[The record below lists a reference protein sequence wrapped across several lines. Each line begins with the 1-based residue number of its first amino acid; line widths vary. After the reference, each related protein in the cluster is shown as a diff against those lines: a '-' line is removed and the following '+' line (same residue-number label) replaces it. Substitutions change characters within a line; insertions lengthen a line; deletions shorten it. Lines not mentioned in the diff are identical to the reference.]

1 MKYILY
7 GFSIAKPQRT
17 RQKEDIMKYSIG
29 IISLGMLALVQNPAS
44 AGTIYGRV
52 FDTLRNSGRG
62 EILANA
68 KVTLR
73 TSPQQTV
80 TTDAYG
86 QYRFENVPEGAYLIL
101 IQAPKRDE
109 VVTRLVVRKGVT
121 IANLDFSKI
130 LAPDEDDEY

>member
-1 MKYILY
+1 MKYLV
-7 GFSIAKPQRT
+7 
-17 RQKEDIMKYSIG
+17 G
-29 IISLGMLALVQNPAS
+29 IISFGLLALGQNPAS
-44 AGTIYGRV
+44 AGTVYGRV
-52 FDTLRNSGRG
+52 FDTLRNSGNG
-62 EILANA
+62 AILANA

-73 TSPQQTV
+73 SDPQRTV
-80 TTDAYG
+80 TTDTYG
-86 QYRFENVPEGAYLIL
+86 QYRFENIPEGAYLIR

>member
-1 MKYILY
+1 
-7 GFSIAKPQRT
+7 
-17 RQKEDIMKYSIG
+17 MKYSIG
-29 IISLGMLALVQNPAS
+29 MISLGLLALGLDPAS
-44 AGTIYGRV
+44 AGTVYGRV
-52 FDTLRNSGRG
+52 FDTLRNSGSG

-73 TSPQQTV
+73 SNPQQAV

-109 VVTRLVVRKGVT
+109 VITRLVVRKGVT

>member
-1 MKYILY
+1 MKYL
-7 GFSIAKPQRT
+7 
-17 RQKEDIMKYSIG
+17 IG
-29 IISLGMLALVQNPAS
+29 IISLVLLAVGQNPAS
-44 AGTIYGRV
+44 AGTVYGRV
-52 FDTLRNSGRG
+52 FDTLRHSGSG
-62 EILANA
+62 AILADA

-73 TSPQQTV
+73 SNPQQTV

-86 QYRFENVPEGAYLIL
+86 QYRFENVPEGAYLIR

-130 LAPDEDDEY
+130 LAPDTDDEY

>member
-1 MKYILY
+1 
-7 GFSIAKPQRT
+7 
-17 RQKEDIMKYSIG
+17 MKYSIG
-29 IISLGMLALVQNPAS
+29 MISLGLFALGQNPAA
-44 AGTIYGRV
+44 AGTVYGRV
-52 FDTLRNSGRG
+52 FDTLRNAGSGA
-62 EILANA
+62 ILTNT
-68 KVTLR
+68 KITLR
-73 TSPQQTV
+73 GNPQQTV

-86 QYRFENVPEGAYLIL
+86 QYRFENVPEGAYLIR